1 MDERSGWKR
10 FMAFVISVVLVF
22 AMPIV
27 FAGTAQASGQEE
39 FERVEAGKEAAA
51 PKDGFIIENEILKEY
66 VGEAKK
72 VVIPKGV
79 KVIGEYAFANKKIT
93 EVVFPDEL
101 RIIGKYAFSGCQY
114 LAKVTFSEGITIIGE
129 ASFSDCLKLA
139 EIVLPESVTGIG
151 DGAFCS
157 CSSLTEIKIPKNV
170 SLIGIGAFVDC
181 GNLEKINVDA
191 NNSCYFVESGLL
203 YDNKKCLI
211 CCPGG
216 KSGDIVLPK
225 GVTKIGTRAFAC
237 CTWLEDITVPG
248 SVEQIEAGAFAG
260 SDLRNVTISQGVERI
275 GDGAF
280 ARCKFESIRIPN
292 SVKSIGDGAFTKSQ
306 GLQSV
311 NIPEGITSIGDG
323 TFEDSDLKEIVIPK
337 SVKTIG
343 EQAFRDCEL
352 DKIVLP
358 EGVTEIGEMAFL
370 ECGSLTSITIPKSVK
385 KIGSAAFDDCSSL
398 LTIYGKKGSY
408 AEKYA
413 KKHKIKFSTMK
424 KTQSFRATREY
435 DKTYKDSPFRLNVK
449 LKSGNGK
456 LTYAS
461 SDTKVASVSSKGRV
475 TIKEPGIA
483 IITVKAQKTS
493 KYNAASVKITVKVS
507 PGQPRLR
514 TVRAQSGQKVKVS
527 WTRDKC
533 VSGYEVQYST
543 DEEFKDR
550 NAAKVMTIKKNRT
563 TSATIRQGLAK
574 GEKYYVRMRSYQ
586 NAKAGK
592 KVEKLYSAWSKART
606 VVCK

>member
-1 MDERSGWKR
+1 MDEHSGWKR
-10 FMAFVISVVLVF
+10 FMAFVISVMLAF

-27 FAGTAQASGQEE
+27 FVGTAQASGAEM
-39 FERVEAGKEAAA
+39 FERVEEEKEAAT

-66 VGEAKK
+66 VGEARK

-79 KVIGEYAFANKKIT
+79 KIIGEYAFLNKKIT

-114 LAKVTFSEGITIIGE
+114 LTKATFSEGITIIGE
-129 ASFSDCLKLA
+129 ASFSNCIKLA
-139 EIVLPESVTGIG
+139 EMILPESVTGIG
-151 DGAFCS
+151 DGAFSS
-157 CSSLTEIKIPKNV
+157 CCSLTEVKIPKNV
-170 SLIGIGAFVDC
+170 SLIGSGAFEDC
-181 GNLEKINVDA
+181 GNLENISVDA
-191 NNSCYFVESGLL
+191 NNSCYFVKDGLL

-225 GVTKIGTRAFAC
+225 DITNIGDSAFAY
-237 CTWLEDITVPG
+237 CTWLEDITIPG
-248 SVEQIEAGAFAG
+248 NVEYIGNYAFAG
-260 SDLRNVTISQGVERI
+260 SNLRNVTISQGVKRI
-275 GDGAF
+275 ENGAF
-280 ARCKFESIRIPN
+280 AACALESIRIPN
-292 SVKSIGDGAFTKSQ
+292 SIKSIGAGAFTGIQ
-306 GLQSV
+306 GLENF

-323 TFEDSDLKEIVIPK
+323 TFEGSDLKKIVIPK

-343 EQAFRDCEL
+343 EQAFRACEL
-352 DKIVLP
+352 DKVVLP

-385 KIGSAAFDDCSSL
+385 RIGRAAFDDCSPL
-398 LTIYGKKGSY
+398 LKIYGKKGSC

-413 KKHKIKFSTMK
+413 KKHKIKFSIAK
-424 KTQSFRATREY
+424 KIQSFKANREY
-435 DKTYKDSPFRLNVK
+435 NKTYKDKSFKLNVK

-461 SDTKVASVSSKGRV
+461 SDTEVAAVNGKGRV

-507 PGQPRLR
+507 PRQPKMR
-514 TVRAQSGQKVKVS
+514 TVRAQSGGKIKVN
-527 WTRDKC
+527 WTMDRH
-533 VSGYEVQYST
+533 VSGYEIQYST
-543 DEEFKDR
+543 DKEFKDR
-550 NAAKVMTIKKNRT
+550 NDTKVMAVKKNRVQ
-563 TSATIRQGLAK
+563 SATIKQGLTK
-574 GEKYYVRMRSYQ
+574 GEKYYVRMRSYKD
-586 NAKAGK
+586 AKAGK
-592 KVEKLYSAWSKART
+592 KAQKLYGSWSRSKT